1 MNKKTIII
9 LVLGLVVIASLIIVV
24 FRNVGNEFSL
34 LDYDESDICTAQKVD
49 LGLSVCWA
57 GWNVGASSPE
67 DFGEHYAWGEIT
79 TKSEYSEETYQYY
92 DSGYTNIGA
101 NICGTQYDV
110 ARAQWGGNWRLP
122 TKAEMQELVDRCT
135 WTWTTYKYATGYKV
149 TGPNGNSIFLPAEG
163 YRYNG
168 TELYE
173 WRSFGYYWSGTL
185 VDGCTNIAYG
195 LHTCSRGYY
204 VLYSL
209 RSHGYTV
216 RPVSD

>member
-24 FRNVGNEFSL
+24 LRNVGNEFSL

-57 GWNVGASSPE
+57 DWNVGASSPE
-67 DFGEHYAWGEIT
+67 DYGNYYAWGEIT
-79 TKSEYSEETYQYY
+79 TKSEYSEETYQY
-92 DSGYTNIGA
+92 SNIGT

-135 WTWTTYKYATGYKV
+135 WSWTTYKDVPGYKV
-149 TGPNGNSIFLPAEG
+149 TGPNGNSIFLPAAG
-163 YRYNG
+163 CRYG
-168 TELYE
+168 TEIYY
-173 WRSFGYYWSGTL
+173 RGSYGYYWSGTL
-185 VDGCTNIAYG
+185 NESNSYDAYG
-195 LHTCSRGYY
+195 LYFGSSDRFVDYY
-204 VLYSL
+204 FRENGLS
-209 RSHGYTV
+209 V
-216 RPVSD
+216 RPVSE